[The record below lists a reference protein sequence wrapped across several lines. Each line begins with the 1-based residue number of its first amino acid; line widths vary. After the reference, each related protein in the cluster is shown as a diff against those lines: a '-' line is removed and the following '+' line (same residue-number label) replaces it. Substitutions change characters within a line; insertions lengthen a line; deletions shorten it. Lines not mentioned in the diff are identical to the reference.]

1 MRIIIFMLS
10 ALPFSGIM
18 EEQERGEIMVT
29 LTRRQFSILR
39 TLQSRHGRISSEH
52 LSKIIGSSSKTIRK
66 DILDMREEL
75 EALP

>member
-1 MRIIIFMLS
+1 
-10 ALPFSGIM
+10 
-18 EEQERGEIMVT
+18 MVT